1 LPALDAVFFDIDD
14 TLFPT
19 TAFARRARRNAVRA
33 MCEAGLDAPEEVV
46 LRELEEVIAEFSSNY
61 EHHFDKLLTRLG
73 PHCTAGQSSALI
85 VAAGVAAYHDTKFRT
100 IAPFEDVLPLLTD
113 LKDAGIVVGI
123 ITHGLSVKQAEK
135 LWRLGIARHL
145 NPMAVFISDQVGIS
159 KPNPKLYQ
167 HALRALKLEPARTMY
182 VGDNPEH
189 DIAPPLSLGMPAV
202 WASRAARRK
211 PADYGIEPTH
221 SIANFGE
228 LRELL
233 REQYDVPV

>member
-1 LPALDAVFFDIDD
+1 MPALDAVFFDIDD

-19 TAFARRARRNAVRA
+19 TAFAGRARRNAVRA
-33 MCEAGLDAPEEVV
+33 MIEAGLDAPEDDV
-46 LRELEEVIAEFSSNY
+46 LKELEEVIAEFSSNY

-73 PHCTAGQSSALI
+73 PHATANQSSALI
-85 VAAGVAAYHDTKFRT
+85 VAAGVAAYHDTKIRT
-100 IAPFEDVLPLLTD
+100 IAPFEDVLPLLAD
-113 LKDAGIVVGI
+113 LKAAGVVVGI

-135 LWRLGIARHL
+135 LWRLGVARHL

-159 KPNPKLYQ
+159 KPNPKLYT
-167 HALRALKLEPARTMY
+167 HALRALKLDPRRAMY

-202 WASRAARRK
+202 WSSRAARRK

-221 SIANFGE
+221 VIANFSE

>member
-33 MCEAGLDAPEEVV
+33 MCEAGIDASEEVV
-46 LRELEEVIAEFSSNY
+46 LKELEEVIAEFSSNY

-73 PHCTAGQSSALI
+73 PRVTADRNSALI

-100 IAPFEDVLPLLTD
+100 IAPFDDVLPLLD
-113 LKDAGIVVGI
+113 ELQSAGLIVGI
-123 ITHGLSVKQAEK
+123 ITHGLAVKQAEK
-135 LWRLGIARHL
+135 LWRLGVMRHVD
-145 NPMAVFISDQVGIS
+145 PRAVFISDQVGIN

-211 PADYGIEPTH
+211 PVDYGIEPTH
-221 SIANFGE
+221 QIANFGE
-228 LRELL
+228 LRQLL
-233 REQYDVPV
+233 RERYDVPV